1 MNKITT
7 FTLKVL
13 GKIFQKVFNK
23 KEIKPNGVT
32 DPNQVSEL
40 ISNLLTQD
48 KPCMIAR
55 FGSTELNVISNYWSI
70 KNNPN
75 QYWKYIKGEIP
86 PWWWNEKGL
95 EEIYS
100 CSGFFPAT
108 AKNVSHFSEMM
119 IEDMQLVDILGSWR
133 PEELFFQ
140 KELFHASKAN
150 LIFLEPFWSN
160 LPWSR
165 LLENK
170 KVLVI
175 HPFSQ
180 TIEKQYLKREHLF
193 KNPQILPKF
202 SLITLQAVQSL
213 EGSSEFKNWFEALE
227 YMKNEMD
234 KADYDICLIGC
245 GAYGF
250 PLAAH
255 AKRKGKKAIHMGG
268 ALQLLFG
275 IKGKRWEDPNYGLTS
290 LKRKGAYLDLMNE
303 DWCYPN
309 ELETPKSAL
318 KVEGGCY
325 W

>member
-108 AKNVSHFSEMM
+108 IENVSRFSEMM

-133 PEELFFQ
+133 PEEEIFKHQIKDAKKVNL
-140 KELFHASKAN
+140 ELLN
-150 LIFLEPFWSN
+150 PYWGLY
-160 LPWSR
+160 PWTKS
-165 LLENK
+165 LKNK
-170 KVLVI
+170 KVLVM
-175 HPFSQ
+175 HPFAK
-180 TIEKQYLKREHLF
+180 TIETQYHTNRGKIFHNPDMLPEFELKTI
-193 KNPQILPKF
+193 K
-202 SLITLQAVQSL
+202 AVQSL
-213 EGSSEFKNWFEALE
+213 GGESNEFKDWFEALDW
-227 YMKNEMD
+227 MKKEID
-234 KADYDICLIGC
+234 KQDFDIALIGC

-250 PLAAH
+250 PLAAYI
-255 AKRKGKKAIHMGG
+255 KRKGKKAIHMGG
-268 ALQLLFG
+268 GLQLLFG
-275 IKGKRWEDPNYGLTS
+275 IRGKRWEDPNYNTQ
-290 LKRKGAYLDLMNE
+290 YN
-303 DWCYPN
+303 Y
-309 ELETPKSAL
+309 SAL
-318 KVEGGCY
+318 INEHWVRPDNTEQTANMNVVEGSCY